1 MTSKVDPRS
10 ETSNHSSACIMFQHY
25 TMNDEDGKEDL
36 YRNGKDM
43 TDIYIKKNK
52 EGAIVLISDI
62 DYKTVSVC
70 SYYVI

>member
-1 MTSKVDPRS
+1 
-10 ETSNHSSACIMFQHY
+10 
-25 TMNDEDGKEDL
+25 MNDEDGKEDL

-70 SYYVI
+70 SYYVIWGCQSTKKATMFLGGFSWGRIR